1 MHMIQLISYGLC
13 SLVVLT
19 LFFKSPRS
27 AFWFLLL
34 LSPAFILIYPFY
46 MGHLPSMS
54 VIIGLWAL
62 SLMALGSIQPNTRT
76 AWWSLSFALFSIS
89 AVFYPLTIFYLAFFF
104 FLIGRRSRFWLA
116 LFFIASTVSVSIHWE
131 LLRSM
136 NATFFKQSFSFYI
149 SFMLVLILSWLPIY
163 LTNWWRGKF
172 FFLIGSFFYFMYPL
186 MLGTDWGERL
196 FLYTSLIFIILLRD
210 IAVQQQPI
218 RNKPLPFFIIII
230 YYMLTY
236 RLSIF
241 NILFIFFSKLR
252 VVIQ

>member
-104 FLIGRRSRFWLA
+104 FLIGSRSRFWLA
-116 LFFIASTVSVSIHWE
+116 LFFIASTLGITALYE
-131 LLRSM
+131 CD
-136 NATFFKQSFSFYI
+136 
-149 SFMLVLILSWLPIY
+149 
-163 LTNWWRGKF
+163 
-172 FFLIGSFFYFMYPL
+172 FL
-186 MLGTDWGERL
+186 
-196 FLYTSLIFIILLRD
+196 
-210 IAVQQQPI
+210 
-218 RNKPLPFFIIII
+218 
-230 YYMLTY
+230 
-236 RLSIF
+236 
-241 NILFIFFSKLR
+241 
-252 VVIQ
+252 